1 MGPSVVCGEI
11 QMGLLGLGEIAEGD
25 FAESIQERGGCGAV
39 VTVM

>member
-25 FAESIQERGGCGAV
+25 FAESIHECVEGGAGL
-39 VTVM
+39 